1 MDSTHVIAL
10 IASNLMVRNQLAIG
24 AAKNSAERA
33 SLVEALADPIEEAR
47 QIIEQV
53 MSDEPVMPDA
63 PNTKGGRQSA
73 AVNG

>member
-10 IASNLMVRNQLAIG
+10 IASNLMVRNQLAVNAGKNDADRARIT
-24 AAKNSAERA
+24 AA
-33 SLVEALADPIEEAR
+33 LGDPIEEAKELI
-47 QIIEQV
+47 QLV